1 VLLLVLL
8 LSELGIPS
16 VGAVSD
22 TWASRNNPGI
32 KRNMKTGKQIK
43 AFAIVLGVMGFAVY
57 SASAGTIFQSGGS
70 GTTYTDALGDQNGSA
85 NLLRDISSVTVSN
98 DANNLYFTLN
108 ISPAGSLA
116 SGGAFNYVI
125 GITTGSP
132 TAGGDTS
139 ASGDHGN
146 PYGRSISFDSSFG
159 GMTDWIGIFGA
170 GGSGSVGSPYT
181 SYGYNDYA
189 YGTPGAVGITN
200 GGWTKISTVS
210 SNQPIGMQPSTSV
223 SNSVTVTVPMSD
235 FVSNLSL
242 TPGAKIDFDVDS
254 TGTSGNQT
262 AYDSLA
268 VQGFIQPTNT
278 YSSTFQFNETVL
290 DQYTITAVPE
300 PSTMGLIIT
309 GLLGALA
316 IRRRKA

>member
-1 VLLLVLL
+1 M
-8 LSELGIPS
+8 E
-16 VGAVSD
+16 
-22 TWASRNNPGI
+22 TWAFSNTLGSN
-32 KRNMKTGKQIK
+32 KAMKTGKRVK
-43 AFAIVLGVMGFAVY
+43 AFTVGLGVMGFAVY

-70 GTTYTDALGDQNGSA
+70 GTTYTDVLGDGQGSA

-108 ISPAGSLA
+108 INPAGSLA

-139 ASGDHGN
+139 ATADHGN

-200 GGWTKISTVS
+200 AGWTKISTVS

-242 TPGAKIDFDVDS
+242 APGTKIDFDLDS

-268 VQGFIQPTNT
+268 TQSGIQTGT
-278 YSSTFQFNETVL
+278 FSSTFQFNETVL

-300 PSTMGLIIT
+300 PSTIVLVIT
-309 GLLGALA
+309 GLLGALTM
-316 IRRRKA
+316 RHRKA